1 VSKKVTEPT
10 KKSKSTTA
18 RSTAKSTVKST
29 PKNTLKSTAK
39 STTKKVFTENSVDM
53 TVLDEKL
60 GYRIRILERMLN
72 KEFTRTAGMTTV
84 QYSVFSLVAT
94 NEGLS
99 QIAIGA
105 ALSMD
110 RASTMAI
117 IDKLEDAGLLERKKS
132 VHDRRVHALQLTEK
146 GRKQFTV
153 INNKVAKYDSIFSNK
168 LSDEEMALFNKCLKK
183 LIS

>member
-1 VSKKVTEPT
+1 MSKTVTEPA
-10 KKSKSTTA
+10 KKSKSTTK
-18 RSTAKSTVKST
+18 KSTS
-29 PKNTLKSTAK
+29 K
-39 STTKKVFTENSVDM
+39 STTNKVFAENSVDM

-60 GYRIRILERMLN
+60 GYRIRILERILN
-72 KEFTRTAGMTTV
+72 KEFTRNAGMTTV
-84 QYSVFSLVAT
+84 QYSVFSLIAT

-117 IDKLEDAGLLERKKS
+117 IDKLEDAGLVERKKS
-132 VHDRRVHALQLTEK
+132 IHDRRVHALQLTEK

-153 INNKVAKYDSIFSNK
+153 INNKVAKYDSVFSSK
-168 LSDEEMALFNKCLKK
+168 LSDEEMVLFNNCLKK
-183 LIS
+183 LIN